1 MSFEVFFVLL
11 PSVSSVVALEIGLVA
26 FNIVE
31 HVLVL
36 TEELGGI
43 GFQQLNELGY
53 FGATEEQGVLAEEFT
68 CIVECLQLGECLKIA
83 NAQLGHV
90 GYGLC
95 SGLCLQQFVELL
107 HLAPGIDAVV
117 VDNSCH
123 LYVCI
128 IKIIPVYFRVLFFF
142 FFGEADFLVVAA
154 SSSSAGLTAGVSSA
168 A

>member
-1 MSFEVFFVLL
+1 MPFEVFFILL
-11 PSVSSVVALEIGLVA
+11 SAVSAVVALEIGLVTLD
-26 FNIVE
+26 IIE

-36 TEELGGI
+36 TEEFGGI
-43 GFQQLNELGY
+43 GFQQLDELCNL
-53 FGATEEQGVLAEEFT
+53 GAAEEQGVLAEEFT

-142 FFGEADFLVVAA
+142 FF
-154 SSSSAGLTAGVSSA
+154 
-168 A
+168 